1 MRKAGPAFGR
11 STEPTPESTKDF
23 RMLTPRRSL
32 RTMLMIWFLLLSL
45 VPVMFITGFAL
56 VKYEQGMDG
65 ELVDRLRGNAR
76 EFATN
81 MDEFAKYLESRTVR
95 HKTEQTFSFYVLTGS
110 LAQVRQ
116 SMQTSVRGS
125 LLNVTMSVFNRDGQ
139 MVASYSK
146 DDSGQARVNTELENA
161 NLALRDSYRETLN
174 RNGQMMMVDAGSK
187 NSMDLI
193 AYSRLDAKNG
203 RIAGYV
209 EEVANIGSV
218 FLERMKKRLDSEI
231 VLFDGK
237 GNVLSASHPDF
248 LLYPKD
254 SFAKTVLTDGK
265 ASEVFFDL
273 TIRGEPFGFITTPVK
288 WGESTFLIG
297 VGASKA
303 RARAFFRNVNSF
315 FFMVVG
321 AVGLLVVLASIL
333 VTQVV
338 VRPVYDMLDAIH
350 RMDSQNAPEEI
361 PITTD
366 TELGVLTESF
376 NEMARRMYGSKAELE
391 KKVQEVESAYSE
403 LKETQARLVHTAKMA
418 SLGQMVAGVAHELN
432 NPIGF
437 IYSNMTHLRDYSQRL
452 LAIAEAAEKNP
463 KAVKKLK
470 EESDFDYIVQDLPR
484 LISSCEDGARRT
496 RDIVVG
502 LRSFSRLEEAKIKRV
517 SLQDGITDTLKLLTG
532 EIKNRVQVHQDF
544 QSLPDVLCY
553 PSEFNQVLMNILT
566 NAAQAIEGEGEIWI
580 TLKHLTRGSK
590 PARAQIS
597 IRDSGKGMSAEIVEK
612 IFDPFYTTKSVGQG
626 TGLGLSISYGIV
638 KKHGGDI
645 QVKSEPGVGTEFVIT
660 IPVDGPP
667 GLES

>member
-1 MRKAGPAFGR
+1 
-11 STEPTPESTKDF
+11 
-23 RMLTPRRSL
+23 
-32 RTMLMIWFLLLSL
+32 MLMIWFLLLSL

-81 MDEFAKYLESRTVR
+81 MDDFAKYLEGRAAR
-95 HKTEQTFSFYVLTGS
+95 HKSEQTFPFYVLTGS
-110 LAQVRQ
+110 IAQVRQ
-116 SMQTSVRGS
+116 TMQTSVRSS

-139 MVASYSK
+139 MIASYSK
-146 DDSGQARVNTELENA
+146 DDGGQARVNTELENA
-161 NLALRDSYRETLN
+161 NLALRDSYRENLN
-174 RNGQMMMVDAGSK
+174 RNDHMMMIDAGAK

-209 EEVANIGSV
+209 EEVANIGAA
-218 FLERMKKRLDSEI
+218 FLEKMKKRLDSEI

-237 GNVLSASHPDF
+237 GTILSASHPDF

-254 SFAKTVLTDGK
+254 SFAKTILTDGK

-303 RARAFFRNVNSF
+303 RSRAFFRNINSF

-321 AVGLLVVLASIL
+321 AVGLLVVLASVL

-338 VRPVYDMLDAIH
+338 VKPVYDMVDAIH
-350 RMDSQNAPEEI
+350 RMDAQNAPEEI

-376 NEMARRMYGSKAELE
+376 NEMARRMYESKAELE
-391 KKVQEVESAYSE
+391 NKVQEVESAYTE

-452 LAIAEAAEKNP
+452 LAIAEAAESNP

-470 EESDFDYIVQDLPR
+470 EEADFDYIVQDLPR

-517 SLQDGITDTLKLLTG
+517 NLQDGITDTLRLLAG
-532 EIKNRVQVHQDF
+532 EIKNRVRVHQDF
-544 QSLPDVLCY
+544 QTLPEVLCY

-566 NAAQAIEGEGEIWI
+566 NAAQAIEGEGDIWI
-580 TLKHLTRGSK
+580 TLKHLNKGSK
-590 PARAQIS
+590 PPRAQIS
-597 IRDSGKGMSAEIVEK
+597 IRDSGKGMSADVVEK

-645 QVKSEPGVGTEFVIT
+645 QVKSEPGAGTEFIIT